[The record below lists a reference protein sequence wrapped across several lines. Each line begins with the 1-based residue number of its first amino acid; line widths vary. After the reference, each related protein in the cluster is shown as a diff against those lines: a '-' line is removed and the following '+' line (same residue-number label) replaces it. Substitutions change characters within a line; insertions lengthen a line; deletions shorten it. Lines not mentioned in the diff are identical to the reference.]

1 MLSLELA
8 NKLTGTW
15 VVSWITDMMFVN
27 VLVKVYR
34 VSVCVKQRTKLHRL
48 VTSQYGSRVHVRHMV
63 NGVSSF
69 LYLR

>member
-34 VSVCVKQRTKLHRL
+34 ISVCVK
-48 VTSQYGSRVHVRHMV
+48 
-63 NGVSSF
+63 
-69 LYLR
+69 